1 MNHFSEWHSLAFSKL
16 NAKKKISSVIYPN
29 MPSVLRAIEGLP
41 LPVLPGSHLLVS
53 DNKDEAQPD
62 TLLED
67 YDHSS

>member
-1 MNHFSEWHSLAFSKL
+1 
-16 NAKKKISSVIYPN
+16 